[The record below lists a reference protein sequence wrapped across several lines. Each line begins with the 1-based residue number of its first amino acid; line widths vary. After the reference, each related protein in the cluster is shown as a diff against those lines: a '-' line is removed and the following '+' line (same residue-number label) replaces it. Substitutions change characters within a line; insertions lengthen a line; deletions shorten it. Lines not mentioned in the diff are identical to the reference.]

1 MQNELFTNVRT
12 NFYLQDESNNT
23 LKHLSYDQFNQLL
36 KSGKYL
42 VKFSYYSDDLS
53 DELVTDYTLQNRCVF
68 L

>member
-23 LKHLSYDQFNQLL
+23 LEHLSYDQFNQLL

-42 VKFSYYSDDLS
+42 VKFSYYNDDLS
-53 DELVTDYTLQNRCVF
+53 DELITDYTLQPKFVF

>member
-36 KSGKYL
+36 KAGKYL